1 MSYVPNKI
9 DNEFH
14 SIGDSNK
21 IEAVHCIASHH
32 TSKKELCSAALV
44 GSSVSL
50 VPTKMLEI
58 PAALNLH

>member
-21 IEAVHCIASHH
+21 IEAVH
-32 TSKKELCSAALV
+32 LCSAALV